1 MRKTAIFVL
10 LAAGCSG
17 GDGNSGS
24 GAGGGGSGTGGTG
37 AVVGTDTD
45 APVFA
50 GLLQGADQ
58 MKALCGRGHQDQA
71 ATGLCSAG
79 SIGSLNQLQHVVG
92 LFANNQPPQFA
103 LTGHSTSLVERAVSA
118 INPRAIIFTAP
129 SAAPTTQQNDGS
141 FIQDPGFVAMGF
153 VRGEQ
158 FVEIAAHDPQAD
170 QINFYLVRFTQ
181 ACNAGGCT
189 AGDLLTPDVENNWTG
204 YTVYE
209 DEDLKNTIV
218 DCRHCHQPDGPTSR
232 KILRMQERRAPW
244 THWFRNNKN
253 EPGGETLLADFQAA
267 HGANED
273 YAGIPA
279 SLLSTPRSDPL
290 ILEALIDNNT
300 LSPQPNEFRTGRIE
314 QEVQQ
319 SAPQQPD
326 LNMPAGQSPTWQQVY
341 ANSVSGL
348 DIPVPYHDVKITD
361 PQKLAAMQ
369 SAYRDVR
376 SGAMK
381 VSSLPDIRDVLLDEA
396 LPEMSLRPAAGLDGR
411 GILVHMC
418 QRCHNSTL
426 DQSLSRARFNVQT
439 LDSMSRAEKDQAI
452 ARISMGDDVKK
463 MPPSRFGQLS
473 PTEIQSAVD
482 VLKQ

>member
-1 MRKTAIFVL
+1 MRRIAIMVL

-17 GDGNSGS
+17 GEGNNGP
-24 GAGGGGSGTGGTG
+24 GGGGSGPGGG
-37 AVVGTDTD
+37 AGSDPD
-45 APVFA
+45 APIFA

-58 MKALCGRGHQDQA
+58 MKALCGRGHQDSA
-71 ATGLCSAG
+71 AKGLCAAQ
-79 SIGSLNQLQHVVG
+79 SIGSLSELQHAIG
-92 LFANNQPPQFA
+92 LFSGKQPPQFA
-103 LTGHSTSLVERAVSA
+103 LTGHSTSLVQRAVSA

-129 SAAPTTQQNDGS
+129 SAPPTTQQNDGS
-141 FIQDPGFVAMGF
+141 FIQDPGFVTMGF

-170 QINFYLVRFTQ
+170 AINFYLVRFTQ
-181 ACNAGGCT
+181 ACNASGCS
-189 AGDLLTPDVENNWTG
+189 AGDLLTPAVESGWTG
-204 YTVYE
+204 LTVYE

-218 DCRHCHQPDGPTSR
+218 DCRHCHQPDGPQAR

-290 ILEALIDNNT
+290 VLEALIDNNT
-300 LSPQPNEFRTGRIE
+300 MSPQPNEFRTGRIE

-326 LNMPAGQSPTWQQVY
+326 MNMPAGQSPTWQQLY
-341 ANSVSGL
+341 ANAVAGH

-396 LPEMSLRPAAGLDGR
+396 LPEMSLRPAPGLDGR
-411 GILVHMC
+411 GILQHMC
-418 QRCHNSTL
+418 QRCHNSSL
-426 DQSLSRARFNVQT
+426 DQSISRAHFNVEQ
-439 LDSMSRAEKDQAI
+439 LDSMSRAEKDLAI
-452 ARISMGDDVKK
+452 ARLNMGDDVKK

-473 PTEIQSAVD
+473 PSEIQAAVD